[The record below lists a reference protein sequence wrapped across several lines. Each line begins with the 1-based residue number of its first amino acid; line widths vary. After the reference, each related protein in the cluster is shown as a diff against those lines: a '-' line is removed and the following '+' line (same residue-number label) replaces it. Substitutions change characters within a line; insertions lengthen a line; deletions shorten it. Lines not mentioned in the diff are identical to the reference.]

1 MIKINHLSVFYDRR
15 QALRDINLKLDP
27 GQILAV
33 IGPNGAGKTTL
44 VRAISGVVPLSG
56 GIISINGDD
65 LSALS
70 PLERARKVAVV
81 PQARNLPA
89 AFTAWETV
97 LLGRTPHL
105 NFFGQLSS
113 DDERIARLAMQKT
126 DTLDLADRRLGE
138 LSGGEQQRLLL
149 ARAMAQHASILL
161 LDEPVTHLDLHY
173 QLDLMDQ
180 ISSLAR
186 SDSLCVLAVL
196 HDLNLASRYAD
207 RVALLVKGELMAY
220 GKTGEI
226 LVPDILSKAYNLPMD
241 VFQGKKGG
249 RSFITPAILQ

>member
-1 MIKINHLSVFYDRR
+1 MIRISHLSVFYDQR
-15 QALRDINLKLDP
+15 QALRDINLILDP
-27 GQILAV
+27 GQVLAV

-44 VRAISGVVPLSG
+44 VRAISGVIPLSDG
-56 GIISINGDD
+56 SISINENN
-65 LSALS
+65 LSNLS

-89 AFTAWETV
+89 AFTAWEAV

-113 DDERIARLAMQKT
+113 DDEQIARQAMQKT

-138 LSGGEQQRLLL
+138 LSGGEQQRVLL
-149 ARAMAQHASILL
+149 ARALAQYAPILL

-180 ISSLAR
+180 ISALAER
-186 SDSLCVLAVL
+186 DGLCVLAVL
-196 HDLNLASRYAD
+196 HDLNMASRYAD
-207 RVALLVKGELMAY
+207 YVALLVKGELMAY
-220 GKTGEI
+220 GKADEI
-226 LVPDILSKAYNLPMD
+226 LVPEILSKAYNLPMD
-241 VFQGKKGG
+241 IFKGKSGG
-249 RSFITPAILQ
+249 RPFITPAILL